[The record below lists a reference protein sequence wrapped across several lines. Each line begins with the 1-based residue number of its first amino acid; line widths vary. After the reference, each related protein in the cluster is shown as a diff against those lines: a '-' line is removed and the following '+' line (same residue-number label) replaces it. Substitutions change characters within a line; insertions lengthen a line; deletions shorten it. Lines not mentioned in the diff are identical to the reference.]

1 MEIPLAQYHIYS
13 VWQLSDPAD
22 SPICWIDCGTRSFR
36 LTMQRFL
43 SFPRHLLLP
52 GLVFGVILATSSI
65 SHAQLP
71 MDSGAQQSSM
81 QMAQNVA
88 DLQKVADRWDEA
100 VYQHDQY
107 ALELVLAPQFIDIS
121 DTGEVTNRD
130 QQISEMMMK
139 DAPRFQLTQKVVS
152 VRMVGDVAVVNGTYE
167 RVFQGSKLS
176 RTKTKIDRGV
186 FSQVYV
192 RARNTWECINSQRTI
207 IQEPVLKGK
216 KKSESDTPEKPLNH
230 DLGFHFPG
238 MHHNSDTDSSTGS
251 NQTAG
256 ANSTSGTSSTTGI
269 YCRIDSDRTAA
280 TVRIVR
286 GFFYAVADA
295 ALRA

>member
-1 MEIPLAQYHIYS
+1 M
-13 VWQLSDPAD
+13 
-22 SPICWIDCGTRSFR
+22 
-36 LTMQRFL
+36 TMQRFL
-43 SFPRHLLLP
+43 SFRRHFILP

-65 SHAQLP
+65 SRAQLP
-71 MDSGAQQSSM
+71 MDSTAQQSAG

-88 DLQKVADRWDEA
+88 ELQKVADRWDEA

-107 ALELVLAPQFIDIS
+107 ALELVLAPQYIDIS
-121 DTGEVTNRD
+121 DTGNVTNRD

-152 VRMVGDVAVVNGTYE
+152 VRMVGDVAVVNGTYD

-176 RTKTKIDRGV
+176 RTKSRTERGV

-216 KKSESDTPEKPLNH
+216 KKSAKDATQKPLNH

-238 MHHNSDTDSSTGS
+238 IHHSSDSGS
-251 NQTAG
+251 QPQQ
-256 ANSTSGTSSTTGI
+256 
-269 YCRIDSDRTAA
+269 
-280 TVRIVR
+280 
-286 GFFYAVADA
+286 
-295 ALRA
+295 